1 MAISRA
7 SADDLVTEVRRL
19 VGQVDTAL
27 STDLP
32 NVRILDL
39 LNRYIQGLT
48 HKVSSF
54 LKGEGK
60 QIADGTL
67 KLSFWKQTWASTT
80 VAAADT
86 LVVTQ
91 SGSTVDF
98 PDTFDYLESLYD
110 ETNNRVLESVREVNR
125 RHTMGRRLRD
135 RAAGPPEAYE
145 LLGWATSGSLWVKQ
159 TTLYPPTET
168 GITPSLTL
176 TGYRKPAILTSQSS
190 PSASEFLDIDPEY
203 DQLAILG
210 TVVSILSAGDPM
222 VEEFKA
228 QEQDMIGQLAMTAVQ
243 VS

>member
-7 SADDLVTEVRRL
+7 SALDLVLEVRRL
-19 VGQVDTAL
+19 IGQVDSNL

-32 NVRILDL
+32 QTRILDQM
-39 LNRYIQGLT
+39 NRYVQGLT

-54 LKGEGK
+54 LRGEGS

-67 KLSFWKQTWASTT
+67 KLSFWKQTWTSTT

-91 SGSTVDF
+91 GGSTVDF
-98 PDTFDYLESLYD
+98 PDTIDYIESLFD
-110 ETNNRVLESVREVNR
+110 ETNDRVLESAREVNK

-135 RAAGPPEAYE
+135 RTAGPPESYE
-145 LLGWATSGSLWVKQ
+145 LLGYATSGSLWVRQ
-159 TTLYPPTET
+159 ATLYPPTET
-168 GITPSLTL
+168 GITPSFTL

-210 TVVSILSAGDPM
+210 TTISILSSGDPT
-222 VEEFKA
+222 VEEFKT
-228 QEQDMIGQLAMTAVQ
+228 QEQAMIGQLAMTAVQ

>member
-7 SADDLVTEVRRL
+7 SASDLVTEIRRL

-32 NVRILDL
+32 NVRILDM
-39 LNRYIQGLT
+39 LNRYVQGLT
-48 HKVSSF
+48 HKVSLF
-54 LKGEGK
+54 LRGEGS

-67 KLSFWKQTWASTT
+67 KLSFWRQTWASTT

-98 PDTFDYLESLYD
+98 PDTMDYLESLFD
-110 ETNNRVLESVREVNR
+110 ETNDRVLESAREVKK

-135 RAAGPPEAYE
+135 RAAGPPESYE
-145 LLGWATSGSLWVKQ
+145 LLGYATSGSLWVRQ
-159 TTLYPPTET
+159 ATLYPPTES
-168 GITPSLTL
+168 GITPSFTL

-190 PSASEFLDIDPEY
+190 PSASEFLDLDPEY

-210 TVVSILSAGDPM
+210 TTISILTAGDPM
-222 VEEFKA
+222 VEEFSA
-228 QEQDMIGQLAMTAVQ
+228 QEQAMIGQLAMTAVQ